1 MVPIS
6 LLGCE
11 WLAFYIGKIRPMFV
25 FTGSE
30 KALFLAKNGKLYVP
44 GKLPDMASQYAKLAG
59 LTAVERATYTATIM
73 LDNGAN
79 LRHFQ

>member
-1 MVPIS
+1 
-6 LLGCE
+6 
-11 WLAFYIGKIRPMFV
+11 
-25 FTGSE
+25 
-30 KALFLAKNGKLYVP
+30 LFLAKNGKLYVP